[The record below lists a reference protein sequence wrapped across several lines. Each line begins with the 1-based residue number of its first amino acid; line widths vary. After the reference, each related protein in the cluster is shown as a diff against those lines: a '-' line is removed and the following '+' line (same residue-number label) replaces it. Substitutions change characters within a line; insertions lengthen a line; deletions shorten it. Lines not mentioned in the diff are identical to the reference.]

1 MVTHAHASQTDG
13 RDRQSACT
21 QYSRSHRLPFLEI
34 ARIYAV
40 SVGTMTDV
48 TLPSLGESVT
58 EGIITQWFKKIGDTV
73 ARDEPLFEVSTDK
86 VDSEMPS
93 PAAGVLVQ
101 ILAEEGDTVETGSR
115 VAVIDE
121 AGTASPSVAST
132 DVTSPQPVAAA
143 PTPRPTPVVDKIVD
157 TANGV
162 VVSPVVRR
170 ILADGGVEPSTLQ
183 GSGPGG
189 AITRRDAERAVLDG
203 PTEEMVVALSNG
215 RRRMGQ
221 HMAVSAQ
228 VTPHGFVAIEAD
240 GAVFAKLDALG
251 RSTRD
256 GVTVSDEML
265 VSLAAVRALAEFE
278 FLNATFTSEELVVHR
293 TVNLG
298 LVRSVAD
305 DGMLVP
311 VVHAAAGLTLRALA
325 RRVNELDERV
335 VSRQLTTDDLM
346 GGTFT
351 VLGAPSATTLWSEP
365 IIIQP
370 QVAVLSVGAVR
381 EVPVVVTHGGAST
394 IEIGRRVILGLSFDH
409 RVCEPVGAVE
419 YLERVG
425 QLLAGLDVE
434 GER

>member
-1 MVTHAHASQTDG
+1 MGFTLA
-13 RDRQSACT
+13 
-21 QYSRSHRLPFLEI
+21 
-34 ARIYAV
+34 
-40 SVGTMTDV
+40 DV

-58 EGIITQWFKKIGDTV
+58 EGIITQWFKKVGDTV

-93 PAAGVLVQ
+93 PAAGVLTE
-101 ILAEEGDTVETGSR
+101 ILAEEGDTVQTGSR

-121 AGTASPSVAST
+121 STVAGGSTPATSSHEEVAVVTPATAVETPR
-132 DVTSPQPVAAA
+132 A
-143 PTPRPTPVVDKIVD
+143 PTPKGATPVEPSS
-157 TANGV
+157 GV

-170 ILADGGVEPSTLQ
+170 ILADGGVEASTLM

-203 PTEEMVVALSNG
+203 PTEEMIVPLTNG

-221 HMAVSAQ
+221 HMTESAQ
-228 VTPHGFVAIEAD
+228 VTPHGFVAIEVD
-240 GAVFAKLDALG
+240 GTVFQNLDDVG
-251 RSTRD
+251 RTTRD
-256 GVTVSDEML
+256 GFDLSDEMV
-265 VSLAAVRALAEFE
+265 VSIAAVRALGEFE
-278 FLNATFTSEELVVHR
+278 FLNGTYTGDELVVHR

-298 LVRSVAD
+298 FVRAVAD

-325 RRVNELDERV
+325 RRVHELDERV
-335 VSRQLTTDDLM
+335 ASRRLTADDLM

-351 VLGAPSATTLWSEP
+351 ILGAPSIHTLWTEP

-381 EVPVVVTHGGAST
+381 QVPVVVKSGGAT
-394 IEIGRRVILGLSFDH
+394 TLGVGRRVVLGLSFDH
-409 RVCEPVGAVE
+409 RICEPVGAVN

-425 QLLAGLDVE
+425 ELLAGLDVE

>member
-1 MVTHAHASQTDG
+1 
-13 RDRQSACT
+13 
-21 QYSRSHRLPFLEI
+21 
-34 ARIYAV
+34 
-40 SVGTMTDV
+40 MTDV

-132 DVTSPQPVAAA
+132 DATSPEPVAAA
-143 PTPRPTPVVDKIVD
+143 PTPRPTPVVDKIFD

-170 ILADGGVEPSTLQ
+170 ILADGGVEPSTLH

>member
-1 MVTHAHASQTDG
+1 
-13 RDRQSACT
+13 
-21 QYSRSHRLPFLEI
+21 
-34 ARIYAV
+34 
-40 SVGTMTDV
+40 MTDV

-58 EGIITQWFKKIGDTV
+58 EGIITQWFKKVGDTV

-93 PAAGVLVQ
+93 PAAGVLIQ

-115 VAVIDE
+115 VAVIDDS
-121 AGTASPSVAST
+121 GTATPIAQEPRPETVASAS
-132 DVTSPQPVAAA
+132 TSS
-143 PTPRPTPVVDKIVD
+143 PTPEGPKSDA
-157 TANGV
+157 TATGV

-189 AITRRDAERAVLDG
+189 SITRRDAERAVLDG
-203 PTEEMVVALSNG
+203 PTEELVVALSNG

-228 VTPHGFVAIEAD
+228 VTPHGFVAIEACGD
-240 GAVFAKLDALG
+240 VFADLDALG
-251 RSTRD
+251 RTTRD
-256 GVTVSDEML
+256 GVAITDEML

-278 FLNATFTSEELVVHR
+278 FLNATFTGQDLVVHR

-298 LVRSVAD
+298 LVRSVAE

-325 RRVNELDERV
+325 RRVSELDERV
-335 VSRQLTTDDLM
+335 ASRHLTTDDLM

-351 VLGAPSATTLWSEP
+351 VRGAPSSNTLWSEP

-381 EVPVVVTHGGAST
+381 EVPVVVTYNGAAT
-394 IEIGRRVILGLSFDH
+394 VGVGRRLVLGLSFDH
-409 RVCEPVGAVE
+409 RITEPVAAAS
-419 YLERVG
+419 YLERVA

>member
-1 MVTHAHASQTDG
+1 MCI
-13 RDRQSACT
+13 RDS
-21 QYSRSHRLPFLEI
+21 
-34 ARIYAV
+34 
-40 SVGTMTDV
+40 V

-58 EGIITQWFKKIGDTV
+58 EGIITQWFKKVGDTV

-221 HMAVSAQ
+221 HMAC
-228 VTPHGFVAIEAD
+228 
-240 GAVFAKLDALG
+240 LLY
-251 RSTRD
+251 
-256 GVTVSDEML
+256 
-265 VSLAAVRALAEFE
+265 
-278 FLNATFTSEELVVHR
+278 TSRCV
-293 TVNLG
+293 
-298 LVRSVAD
+298 
-305 DGMLVP
+305 
-311 VVHAAAGLTLRALA
+311 
-325 RRVNELDERV
+325 
-335 VSRQLTTDDLM
+335 
-346 GGTFT
+346 
-351 VLGAPSATTLWSEP
+351 
-365 IIIQP
+365 
-370 QVAVLSVGAVR
+370 
-381 EVPVVVTHGGAST
+381 
-394 IEIGRRVILGLSFDH
+394 
-409 RVCEPVGAVE
+409 
-419 YLERVG
+419 
-425 QLLAGLDVE
+425 
-434 GER
+434 

>member
-1 MVTHAHASQTDG
+1 M
-13 RDRQSACT
+13 
-21 QYSRSHRLPFLEI
+21 RSLVEGFTL
-34 ARIYAV
+34 V
-40 SVGTMTDV
+40 DV

-58 EGIITQWFKKIGDTV
+58 EGIITQWFKKVGDNV

-93 PAAGVLVQ
+93 PAAGVLTQ

-115 VAVIDE
+115 VAVIDDSG
-121 AGTASPSVAST
+121 ATAQRDAPTADTVLA
-132 DVTSPQPVAAA
+132 PQSAPVAAPIPA
-143 PTPRPTPVVDKIVD
+143 LSDDTPVTEKMSTPPPPQQATRSERVALDAV
-157 TANGV
+157 NGV

-170 ILADGGVEPSTLQ
+170 ILADAGVEPSTLQ

-189 AITRRDAERAVLDG
+189 SITRRDAERAVLDG

-256 GVTVSDEML
+256 GVTISDEML
-265 VSLAAVRALAEFE
+265 VSVAAVRALAEFE
-278 FLNATFTSEELVVHR
+278 FLNATFTAEELVVHR
-293 TVNLG
+293 TVSLG
-298 LVRSVAD
+298 FVRAVDD

-325 RRVNELDERV
+325 RRVSELDERV
-335 VSRQLTTDDLM
+335 ASRHLTTDDLM

-351 VLGAPSATTLWSEP
+351 VLGAPSVNTLWTEP

-381 EVPVVVTHGGAST
+381 EVPVVVSHDGVPS
-394 IEIGRRVILGLSFDH
+394 IEVGRRLVLGLSFDH
-409 RVCEPVGAVE
+409 RVCEPVAAIN
-419 YLERVG
+419 YLERVA
-425 QLLAGLDVE
+425 QLLQGLDVG

>member
-1 MVTHAHASQTDG
+1 
-13 RDRQSACT
+13 
-21 QYSRSHRLPFLEI
+21 
-34 ARIYAV
+34 
-40 SVGTMTDV
+40 MTDV

-58 EGIITQWFKKIGDTV
+58 EGIITQWFKKVGDAV

-93 PAAGVLVQ
+93 PAAGVLVE

-121 AGTASPSVAST
+121 SGSATPSAPRIDEPQKKPITEEPSSTPAPVVAKST
-132 DVTSPQPVAAA
+132 D
-143 PTPRPTPVVDKIVD
+143 IV
-157 TANGV
+157 NGV

-189 AITRRDAERAVLDG
+189 AITRRDAERAVLEG
-203 PTEEMVVALSNG
+203 PTEEVVVALSNG

-228 VTPHGFVAIEAD
+228 VTPHGFVAIEVD

-256 GVTVSDEML
+256 GVAVSDEML

-278 FLNATFTSEELVVHR
+278 FLNATFTGEELVVHR

-335 VSRQLTTDDLM
+335 ASRQLTTDDLM

-351 VLGAPSATTLWSEP
+351 VIGAPSANSLWSEP

-381 EVPVVVTHGGAST
+381 EVPVVITTDGVAAVG
-394 IEIGRRVILGLSFDH
+394 IGRRVVLGLSFDH
-409 RVCEPVGAVE
+409 RVSEPVGAAE

-425 QLLAGLDVE
+425 QLLGGLDVE

>member
-1 MVTHAHASQTDG
+1 
-13 RDRQSACT
+13 
-21 QYSRSHRLPFLEI
+21 
-34 ARIYAV
+34 
-40 SVGTMTDV
+40 MTDV

-58 EGIITQWFKKIGDTV
+58 EGIITQWFKKVGDTV

-93 PAAGVLVQ
+93 PAGGVLTQ

-121 AGTASPSVAST
+121 TASAAPSTPST
-132 DVTSPQPVAAA
+132 PSELSAPSSPSTPGPSSAKQEQEPGPVPPSSAQPVDAKSAD
-143 PTPRPTPVVDKIVD
+143 VV
-157 TANGV
+157 NGV

-170 ILADGGVEPSTLQ
+170 ILSDGGVEPSTIQ

-189 AITRRDAERAVLDG
+189 SITRRDAERAVLDG
-203 PTEEMVVALSNG
+203 PAEEVVVALSNG

-240 GAVFAKLDALG
+240 GDVFAKLDSLG
-251 RSTRD
+251 RATRD
-256 GVTVSDEML
+256 GVAISDEML

-278 FLNATFTSEELVVHR
+278 FLNATFTGEELVVHR

-298 LVRSVAD
+298 FVRSVAD

-325 RRVNELDERV
+325 RRVSELGERV
-335 VSRQLTTDDLM
+335 LSRHLTTDDLM

-351 VLGAPSATTLWSEP
+351 VLGAPSVNTLWTEP

-381 EVPVVVTHGGAST
+381 QVPVILNENGGAT
-394 IEIGRRVILGLSFDH
+394 VGVGRRLVLGLSFDH
-409 RVCEPVGAVE
+409 RVCEPVAAVS
-419 YLERVG
+419 YLERVS

>member
-1 MVTHAHASQTDG
+1 MA
-13 RDRQSACT
+13 
-21 QYSRSHRLPFLEI
+21 
-34 ARIYAV
+34 
-40 SVGTMTDV
+40 DV

-58 EGIITQWFKKIGDTV
+58 EGIITQWFKKVGDSV

-93 PAAGVLVQ
+93 PAAGVLTE
-101 ILAEEGDTVETGSR
+101 ILANEGDTVQTGAR

-121 AGTASPSVAST
+121 SASGATAPSRSPATAAVVAT
-132 DVTSPQPVAAA
+132 APVATAPPVIGETRVDAA
-143 PTPRPTPVVDKIVD
+143 S
-157 TANGV
+157 GV

-170 ILADGGVEPSTLQ
+170 ILADGGVEASTLR

-189 AITRRDAERAVLDG
+189 AITRRDAERAVLEG
-203 PTEEMVVALSNG
+203 PTEEVVVALSNG

-221 HMAVSAQ
+221 HMAASAQ
-228 VTPHGFVAIEAD
+228 ITPHGFVAIEVD
-240 GAVFAKLDALG
+240 GAIFAKLDAVG

-256 GVTVSDEML
+256 GYVVSDEIL
-265 VSLAAVRALAEFE
+265 VSLAAVRALAEFD
-278 FLNATFTSEELVVHR
+278 FLNATFADDELVVHR
-293 TVNLG
+293 SVNLG
-298 LVRSVAD
+298 FVRAVAD

-325 RRVNELDERV
+325 RRVRELDERV
-335 VSRQLTTDDLM
+335 ASRQLTADYLM

-351 VLGAPSATTLWSEP
+351 ILGAPSEHTLWTEP

-370 QVAVLSVGAVR
+370 EVAVLSVGAVR
-381 EVPVVVTHGGAST
+381 QVPVVVTTAT
-394 IEIGRRVILGLSFDH
+394 TPELAVGRRLVLGLSFDH
-409 RVCEPVGAVE
+409 RVSEPVGAVQ
-419 YLERVG
+419 YLERVA

>member
-1 MVTHAHASQTDG
+1 LA
-13 RDRQSACT
+13 
-21 QYSRSHRLPFLEI
+21 
-34 ARIYAV
+34 
-40 SVGTMTDV
+40 DV

-58 EGIITQWFKKIGDTV
+58 EGIITQWFKKVGDVV

-93 PAAGVLVQ
+93 PAAGVLVE
-101 ILAEEGDTVETGSR
+101 ILAGEGDTVETGSR

-121 AGTASPSVAST
+121 SATAGARETAPTSPPAPAAPPVA
-132 DVTSPQPVAAA
+132 DVTSSSIESPPRTPTPA
-143 PTPRPTPVVDKIVD
+143 PTPAPRASAPAEVIAPDA

-170 ILADGGVEPSTLQ
+170 ILSDGGIEASALR

-189 AITRRDAERAVLDG
+189 AITRRDAERAVAQG
-203 PTEEMVVALSNG
+203 PSEEVVVALSNG

-221 HMAVSAQ
+221 HMSVSSQ
-228 VTPHGFVAIEAD
+228 STPHGFVAVDVDASI
-240 GAVFAKLDALG
+240 FAELERLN
-251 RSTRD
+251 RVTRD
-256 GVTVSDEML
+256 GEPITDEMV

-278 FLNATFTSEELVVHR
+278 LLNATYSGDELTVHR

-298 LVRSVAD
+298 IVRGVAE

-325 RRVNELDERV
+325 RRVNELDGRLA
-335 VSRQLTTDDLM
+335 SRQLTTDDLM

-351 VLGAPSATTLWSEP
+351 IAGAPSEHTLWTKP

-370 QVAVLSVGAVR
+370 EVAILSMGAVR
-381 EVPVVVTHGGAST
+381 LEPVVATKSGT
-394 IEIGRRVILGLSFDH
+394 PEIEIGRRIVLGLSFDH
-409 RVCEPVGAVE
+409 RVCEPVSAAG
-419 YLERVG
+419 YLERVAE
-425 QLLAGLDVE
+425 LLAGMDLE
-434 GER
+434 SER